1 MKKQLIAVAIAASFV
16 GATTQVQAAGFQLAE
31 SSATGLG
38 RAFAGEAAMAD
49 NPAVQGRNPAMLSY
63 LEGRQ
68 ISAGAIYVMPDVDA
82 TGQVSLASPLLP
94 QSITMNADALDV
106 ADNAAVPNFYY
117 SNQLN
122 DSWTWGLAL
131 NSNYG
136 LSTELPAAHAA
147 SIFGNKTAITTVELN
162 TNIAYRI
169 DEHFTVGAGLRG
181 VYGDGEIGASVP
193 GWIEGVRAI
202 PGLPAEV
209 LPAAG
214 TELKHL
220 EGDDFGYG
228 WQLGASWQI
237 NANHRLGIAYH
248 SHVELDLDGQARG
261 LVYTGGTAEVE
272 GYLPLELPAFAE
284 LASYHQLTDNWAMH
298 ASINWTDWSV
308 FNKLVAYF
316 PGEQKPID
324 PATKQPIS
332 SDLVKEENFKDN
344 WRFALGTSYQLN
356 NAWLLRAG
364 VALDKTAVDD
374 EYRTITIPDTDRLWF
389 SIGVGYAPSKNL
401 TVDLGLTYIHAHGDA
416 PITETQD
423 LMGHGDAPINETQ
436 DPMGLAQVAFQG
448 DASGH
453 VWLAGLQVTY
463 KM

>member
-82 TGQVSLASPLLP
+82 TGRVSLASPLLP
-94 QSITMNADALDV
+94 QPITMNADALDV

-169 DEHFTVGAGLRG
+169 DERFTVGAGLRG

-209 LPAAG
+209 TSRLPAAG

-228 WQLGASWQI
+228 WQVGASWQI
-237 NANHRLGIAYH
+237 NPDHRLGIAYH

-261 LVYTGGTAEVE
+261 LVYTGGNAEVD

-316 PGEQKPID
+316 PGEQKPVGGLE
-324 PATKQPIS
+324 

-356 NAWLLRAG
+356 NEWLLRAG
-364 VALDKTAVDD
+364 VGLDKTAVDD

-389 SIGVGYAPSKNL
+389 SVGAGYAPSKNL
-401 TVDLGLTYIHAHGDA
+401 TVDLGLTYIRA
-416 PITETQD
+416 
-423 LMGHGDAPINETQ
+423 HGDAPINETQ
-436 DPMGLAQVAFQG
+436 ELMGLAQVAFQG

>member
-82 TGQVSLASPLLP
+82 MGRVSLTSLSDKQPF
-94 QSITMNADALDV
+94 SVTMNADALDV

-169 DEHFTVGAGLRG
+169 DERFTVGAGLRG

-209 LPAAG
+209 TSRLPAAG

-237 NANHRLGIAYH
+237 NPDHRLGIAYH

-261 LVYTGGTAEVE
+261 LVYTGGTAEVD

-316 PGEQKPID
+316 PGEQKPVGGLE
-324 PATKQPIS
+324 

-389 SIGVGYAPSKNL
+389 SVGAGYAPSKNL
-401 TVDLGLTYIHAHGDA
+401 TVDLGLTYIRA
-416 PITETQD
+416 
-423 LMGHGDAPINETQ
+423 HGDAPINETQ
-436 DPMGLAQVAFQG
+436 ELMGLAQVAFQG

-453 VWLAGLQVTY
+453 VWLVGLQVTY

>member
-1 MKKQLIAVAIAASFV
+1 
-16 GATTQVQAAGFQLAE
+16 
-31 SSATGLG
+31 
-38 RAFAGEAAMAD
+38 
-49 NPAVQGRNPAMLSY
+49 
-63 LEGRQ
+63 
-68 ISAGAIYVMPDVDA
+68 
-82 TGQVSLASPLLP
+82 
-94 QSITMNADALDV
+94 
-106 ADNAAVPNFYY
+106 VPNFYY

-147 SIFGNKTAITTVELN
+147 SIFGNKTAVTTVELN

-209 LPAAG
+209 TSRLPAAG

-261 LVYTGGTAEVE
+261 ALYTGGTAEVE

-284 LASYHQLTDNWAMH
+284 LASYHQLTENWAMH

-316 PGEQKPID
+316 PGEQKPIGGLE
-324 PATKQPIS
+324 

-356 NAWLLRAG
+356 NEWLLRAG
-364 VALDKTAVDD
+364 VALDKTAVDE

-389 SIGVGYAPSKNL
+389 SVGAGYAPSKNL
-401 TVDLGLTYIHAHGDA
+401 TVDLGLTYIRA
-416 PITETQD
+416 
-423 LMGHGDAPINETQ
+423 HGDAPINETQ
-436 DPMGLAQVAFQG
+436 DLMGLAQVAFQG

>member
-82 TGQVSLASPLLP
+82 TGRVSLASPLLP
-94 QSITMNADALDV
+94 QPITMNADALDV

-169 DEHFTVGAGLRG
+169 DERFTVGAGLRG

-202 PGLPAEV
+202 PGLTAEV
-209 LPAAG
+209 TSRLPAAG

-228 WQLGASWQI
+228 WQVGASWQI

-316 PGEQKPID
+316 PGEQKPVGGLE
-324 PATKQPIS
+324 

-389 SIGVGYAPSKNL
+389 SVGAGYAPSKNL

-416 PITETQD
+416 PI
-423 LMGHGDAPINETQ
+423 NETQ
-436 DPMGLAQVAFQG
+436 ELMGLAQVAFQG

>member
-49 NPAVQGRNPAMLSY
+49 NPAAQGRNPAMLSY

-68 ISAGAIYVMPDVDA
+68 ISAGAIYVMPEVDA
-82 TGQVSLASPLLP
+82 MGRVSLTSLSDKQPF
-94 QSITMNADALDV
+94 SVTMNADALDV

-209 LPAAG
+209 TSRLPAAG

-261 LVYTGGTAEVE
+261 ALYTGGTAEVE

-284 LASYHQLTDNWAMH
+284 LASYHQLTENWAMH

-316 PGEQKPID
+316 PGEQKPIGGLE
-324 PATKQPIS
+324 

-356 NAWLLRAG
+356 NEWLLRAG

-389 SIGVGYAPSKNL
+389 SVGAGYAPSKNL
-401 TVDLGLTYIHAHGDA
+401 TVDLGLTYIRA
-416 PITETQD
+416 
-423 LMGHGDAPINETQ
+423 HGDAPINETQ
-436 DPMGLAQVAFQG
+436 DLMGLAQVAFQG

>member
-49 NPAVQGRNPAMLSY
+49 NPAAQGRNPAMLSY

-82 TGQVSLASPLLP
+82 TGRVSLTSLSDKLP
-94 QSITMNADALDV
+94 FSVTMNADALDV

-147 SIFGNKTAITTVELN
+147 SIFGNKTAVTTVELN

-209 LPAAG
+209 TSRLPAAG

-248 SHVELDLDGQARG
+248 SHVELDLDGQGRG
-261 LVYTGGTAEVE
+261 ALYTGGTAEVE

-316 PGEQKPID
+316 PGEQKPIGGLE
-324 PATKQPIS
+324 

-356 NAWLLRAG
+356 NEWLLRAG

-389 SIGVGYAPSKNL
+389 SVGAGYAPSKNL
-401 TVDLGLTYIHAHGDA
+401 TVDLGLTYIRA
-416 PITETQD
+416 
-423 LMGHGDAPINETQ
+423 HGDAPINETQ
-436 DPMGLAQVAFQG
+436 ELMGLAKVAFQG

>member
-68 ISAGAIYVMPDVDA
+68 ISAGAIYVMPEVDA
-82 TGQVSLASPLLP
+82 MGRVSLTSLSDKLP
-94 QSITMNADALDV
+94 FSVTMNADALDV

-169 DEHFTVGAGLRG
+169 DEHFTMGAGLRG

-209 LPAAG
+209 TSRLPAAG

-316 PGEQKPID
+316 PGEHKPVGGLE
-324 PATKQPIS
+324 

-389 SIGVGYAPSKNL
+389 SIGAGYAPSKNL

-423 LMGHGDAPINETQ
+423 LMG
-436 DPMGLAQVAFQG
+436 LAQVAFQG

>member
-68 ISAGAIYVMPDVDA
+68 ISAGAIYVMPEVDA
-82 TGQVSLASPLLP
+82 MGRVSLTSLSDKLP
-94 QSITMNADALDV
+94 FSVTMNADALDV

-209 LPAAG
+209 TSRLPAAG

-316 PGEQKPID
+316 PGDQKPVGGLE
-324 PATKQPIS
+324 

-356 NAWLLRAG
+356 NEWLLRAG

-389 SIGVGYAPSKNL
+389 SVGAGYAPSKNL
-401 TVDLGLTYIHAHGDA
+401 TVDLGLTYIRA
-416 PITETQD
+416 
-423 LMGHGDAPINETQ
+423 HGDAPINETQ
-436 DPMGLAQVAFQG
+436 DLMGLAQVAFQG

>member
-401 TVDLGLTYIHAHGDA
+401 TVDLGLTYIRAHGDA

-423 LMGHGDAPINETQ
+423 FKHPDTEKR
-436 DPMGLAQVAFQG
+436 LAQVAFQG

>member
-68 ISAGAIYVMPDVDA
+68 ISAGAIYVMPEVDA
-82 TGQVSLASPLLP
+82 MGRVSLTSLSDKQPF
-94 QSITMNADALDV
+94 SVTMNADALDV

-169 DEHFTVGAGLRG
+169 DERFTVGAGLRG

-209 LPAAG
+209 TSRLPAAG

-228 WQLGASWQI
+228 WQVGASWQI

-316 PGEQKPID
+316 PGEQKPVGGLE
-324 PATKQPIS
+324 

-389 SIGVGYAPSKNL
+389 SVGAGYAPSKNL
-401 TVDLGLTYIHAHGDA
+401 TVDLGLTYIRA
-416 PITETQD
+416 
-423 LMGHGDAPINETQ
+423 HGDAPINETQ
-436 DPMGLAQVAFQG
+436 ELMGLAQVAFQG

>member
-49 NPAVQGRNPAMLSY
+49 NPAAQGRNPAMLSY

-82 TGQVSLASPLLP
+82 TGRVSLTSLSDKLP
-94 QSITMNADALDV
+94 FSVTMNADALDV

-147 SIFGNKTAITTVELN
+147 SIFGNKTAVTTVELN

-209 LPAAG
+209 TSRLPAAG

-316 PGEQKPID
+316 PGEQKPIGGLE
-324 PATKQPIS
+324 

-356 NAWLLRAG
+356 NEWLLRAG

-389 SIGVGYAPSKNL
+389 SVGAGYAPSKNL
-401 TVDLGLTYIHAHGDA
+401 TVDLGLTYIRA
-416 PITETQD
+416 
-423 LMGHGDAPINETQ
+423 HGDAPINETQ
-436 DPMGLAQVAFQG
+436 DLMGLAKVAFQG

>member
-68 ISAGAIYVMPDVDA
+68 ISAGAIYVMPEVDA
-82 TGQVSLASPLLP
+82 MGRVSLTSLSDKLP
-94 QSITMNADALDV
+94 FSVTMNADALDV

-209 LPAAG
+209 TSRLPAAG

-316 PGEQKPID
+316 PGEQKPVGGLE
-324 PATKQPIS
+324 

-389 SIGVGYAPSKNL
+389 SVGAGYAPSKNL

-416 PITETQD
+416 PINETQD
-423 LMGHGDAPINETQ
+423 L
-436 DPMGLAQVAFQG
+436 MGLAQVAFQG

>member
-82 TGQVSLASPLLP
+82 MGRVSLTSLSDKQPF
-94 QSITMNADALDV
+94 SVTMNADALDV

-136 LSTELPAAHAA
+136 LSTELPATHAA

-169 DEHFTVGAGLRG
+169 DERFTVGAGLRG

-209 LPAAG
+209 TSRLPAAG

-228 WQLGASWQI
+228 WQVGASWQI

-316 PGEQKPID
+316 PGEQKPVGGLE
-324 PATKQPIS
+324 

-389 SIGVGYAPSKNL
+389 SVGAGYAPSKNL
-401 TVDLGLTYIHAHGDA
+401 TVDLGLTYIRA
-416 PITETQD
+416 
-423 LMGHGDAPINETQ
+423 HGDAPINETQ
-436 DPMGLAQVAFQG
+436 ELMGLVQVAFQG

>member
-82 TGQVSLASPLLP
+82 TGRVSLTSLSDKLP
-94 QSITMNADALDV
+94 FSVTMNADALDV

-147 SIFGNKTAITTVELN
+147 SIFGNKTAVTTIELN

-209 LPAAG
+209 TSRLPAAG

-237 NANHRLGIAYH
+237 NPDHRLGIAYH

-316 PGEQKPID
+316 PGEQKPVGGLE
-324 PATKQPIS
+324 

-389 SIGVGYAPSKNL
+389 SVGAGYAPSKNL
-401 TVDLGLTYIHAHGDA
+401 TVDLGLTYIRA
-416 PITETQD
+416 
-423 LMGHGDAPINETQ
+423 HGDAPINETQ
-436 DPMGLAQVAFQG
+436 DLMGLAQVAFQG

>member
-68 ISAGAIYVMPDVDA
+68 ISAGAIYVMPEVDA
-82 TGQVSLASPLLP
+82 MGRVSLTSLSDKQPF
-94 QSITMNADALDV
+94 SVTMNADALDV

-209 LPAAG
+209 TSRLPAAG

-228 WQLGASWQI
+228 WQVGASWQI

-261 LVYTGGTAEVE
+261 LVYTGGNAEVD

-316 PGEQKPID
+316 PGEQKPVGGLE
-324 PATKQPIS
+324 

-389 SIGVGYAPSKNL
+389 SVGAGYAPSKNL
-401 TVDLGLTYIHAHGDA
+401 TVDLGLTYIRA
-416 PITETQD
+416 
-423 LMGHGDAPINETQ
+423 HGDAPINETQ
-436 DPMGLAQVAFQG
+436 KLMGLAQVAFQG

>member
-82 TGQVSLASPLLP
+82 MGRVSLTSLSDKQPF
-94 QSITMNADALDV
+94 SVTMNADALDV

-169 DEHFTVGAGLRG
+169 DERFTVGAGLRG

-209 LPAAG
+209 TSRLPAAG

-228 WQLGASWQI
+228 WQVGASWQI

-316 PGEQKPID
+316 PGEQKPVGGLE
-324 PATKQPIS
+324 

-389 SIGVGYAPSKNL
+389 SVGAGYAPSKNL
-401 TVDLGLTYIHAHGDA
+401 TVDLGLTYIRA
-416 PITETQD
+416 
-423 LMGHGDAPINETQ
+423 HGDAPINETQ
-436 DPMGLAQVAFQG
+436 ELMGLAKVAFQG

>member
-49 NPAVQGRNPAMLSY
+49 SPAAQGRNPAMLSY

-82 TGQVSLASPLLP
+82 TGRVSLTSLSDKLP
-94 QSITMNADALDV
+94 FSVTMNADALDV

-147 SIFGNKTAITTVELN
+147 SIFGNKTAVTTVELN

-209 LPAAG
+209 TSRLPAAG

-316 PGEQKPID
+316 PGEQKPIGGLE
-324 PATKQPIS
+324 

-356 NAWLLRAG
+356 NEWLLRAG

-389 SIGVGYAPSKNL
+389 SVGAGYAPSKNL
-401 TVDLGLTYIHAHGDA
+401 TVDLGLTYIRA
-416 PITETQD
+416 
-423 LMGHGDAPINETQ
+423 HGDAPINETQ
-436 DPMGLAQVAFQG
+436 DLMGLAKVAFQG

>member
-68 ISAGAIYVMPDVDA
+68 ISAGAIYVMPEVDA
-82 TGQVSLASPLLP
+82 KGRVSLTSLSDKQPF
-94 QSITMNADALDV
+94 SVTMNADALDV

-169 DEHFTVGAGLRG
+169 DERFTVGAGLRG

-209 LPAAG
+209 TSRLPAAG

-228 WQLGASWQI
+228 WQVGASWQI

-316 PGEQKPID
+316 PGEQKPVGGLE
-324 PATKQPIS
+324 

-389 SIGVGYAPSKNL
+389 SVGAGYAPSKNL
-401 TVDLGLTYIHAHGDA
+401 TVDLGLTYIRA
-416 PITETQD
+416 
-423 LMGHGDAPINETQ
+423 HGDAPINETQ
-436 DPMGLAQVAFQG
+436 ELMGLAQVAFQG

>member
-82 TGQVSLASPLLP
+82 MGRVSLTSLSDKQPF
-94 QSITMNADALDV
+94 SVTMNADALDV

-202 PGLPAEV
+202 PDLPAEV
-209 LPAAG
+209 TSRLPAAG

-228 WQLGASWQI
+228 WQVGASWQI

-284 LASYHQLTDNWAMH
+284 LASYHQLTENWAMH

-316 PGEQKPID
+316 PGEQKPVGGLE
-324 PATKQPIS
+324 

-389 SIGVGYAPSKNL
+389 SVGAGYAPSKNL
-401 TVDLGLTYIHAHGDA
+401 TVDLGLTYIRA
-416 PITETQD
+416 
-423 LMGHGDAPINETQ
+423 HGDAPINETQ
-436 DPMGLAQVAFQG
+436 ELMGLAQVAFQG

>member
-68 ISAGAIYVMPDVDA
+68 ISAGAIYVMPEVDA
-82 TGQVSLASPLLP
+82 MGRVSLTSLSDKQPF
-94 QSITMNADALDV
+94 SVTMNADALDV

-169 DEHFTVGAGLRG
+169 DERFTVGAGLRG

-209 LPAAG
+209 TSRLPAAG

-228 WQLGASWQI
+228 WQVGASWQI

-316 PGEQKPID
+316 PGEQKPVGGLE
-324 PATKQPIS
+324 

-389 SIGVGYAPSKNL
+389 SVGAGYAPSKNL
-401 TVDLGLTYIHAHGDA
+401 TVDLGLTYIRA
-416 PITETQD
+416 
-423 LMGHGDAPINETQ
+423 HGDAPINETQ
-436 DPMGLAQVAFQG
+436 ELMGLAKVAFQG